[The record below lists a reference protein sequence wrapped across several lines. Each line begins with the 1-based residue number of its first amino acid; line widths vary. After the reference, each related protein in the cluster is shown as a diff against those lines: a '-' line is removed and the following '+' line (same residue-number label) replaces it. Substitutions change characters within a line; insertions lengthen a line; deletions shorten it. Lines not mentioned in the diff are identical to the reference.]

1 MTPPFVCVLK
11 SGGRYTPEHVLEL
24 AAHIRRFH
32 PSFRLICLSDVP
44 VTGMNIETVPLQ
56 HNLQGWFSKL
66 EVFALAE
73 PRFLYLDLDTL
84 VTAPVD
90 LSLGAGLFVL
100 RDFDV
105 GAVNSSVMYVD
116 GNFKYVLD
124 AFLSDPV
131 AFTQE
136 YSVPEKWGDQDFI
149 RDNATISGFFQD
161 LMPGFAL
168 SWKRDLNYQL
178 GPIKKPP
185 AILVF
190 HGNPKPGD
198 LNIGFD
204 SGGTLH
210 VNSLR
215 YLPKFLIKCL
225 LLRLSRKK
233 K

>member
-11 SGGRYTPEHVLEL
+11 SGGRYTPDHVLEL
-24 AAHIRRFH
+24 ASHIRRFH
-32 PSFRLICLSDVP
+32 LSFRLICLSDVP
-44 VTGMNIETVPLQ
+44 VIGRDIETVPLR

-66 EVFALAE
+66 EIFALTE

-90 LSLGAGLFVL
+90 IPLGAGLFVL

-124 AFLSDPV
+124 AFLEDPT
-131 AFTQE
+131 AFTHE

-149 RDNATISGFFQD
+149 RDKAKITGFFQD
-161 LMPGFAL
+161 LMPGLAL

-178 GPIKKPP
+178 GRIKNPP

-190 HGNPKPGD
+190 HGKPKPGD

-204 SGGTLH
+204 TDGILC
-210 VNSLR
+210 VRSLR
-215 YLPKFLIKCL
+215 YLPKFLIKRL
-225 LLRLSRKK
+225 LGSLSGKK
-233 K
+233 T

>member
-11 SGGRYTPEHVLEL
+11 SGGRYTAEHVLEL

-32 PSFRLICLSDVP
+32 PNFRLICLSDVP
-44 VTGMNIETVPLQ
+44 VIGENIETVPLQ

-90 LSLGAGLFVL
+90 ISLGAGLFVL

-116 GNFKYVLD
+116 GSFKYVLD
-124 AFLSDPV
+124 AFLADPI
-131 AFTQE
+131 AFTNE
-136 YSVPEKWGDQDFI
+136 YSVAEKWGDQDFI
-149 RDNATISGFFQD
+149 RDNAKITGFLQD

-178 GPIKKPP
+178 GRIQNPP

-190 HGNPKPGD
+190 HGKPKPGD
-198 LNIGFD
+198 LSIGFD
-204 SGGTLH
+204 ASGTLY
-210 VNSLR
+210 VRSLR
-215 YLPKFLIKCL
+215 YLPKFLIK
-225 LLRLSRKK
+225 RIFRRWSGKK

>member
-24 AAHIRRFH
+24 AAHIGRFH
-32 PSFRLICLSDVP
+32 ERFRLICLSDVT
-44 VTGMNIETVPLQ
+44 VAGENIETVPLQ
-56 HNLQGWFSKL
+56 HGLKGWFSKL
-66 EVFALAE
+66 EIFSLTE

-90 LSLGAGLFVL
+90 INLGPGLFVL

-116 GNFKYVLD
+116 GNFKYILD
-124 AFLSDPV
+124 AFLEHPES
-131 AFTQE
+131 FTEE
-136 YSVPEKWGDQDFI
+136 YAVPDKWGDQDFI
-149 RDNATISGFFQD
+149 RDKARISGFFQD

-168 SWKRDLNYQL
+168 SWKRDLDYQL
-178 GPIKKPP
+178 GRITKPP

-190 HGNPKPGD
+190 HGRPKPGD

-204 SGGTLH
+204 ADGTLY
-210 VNSLR
+210 VRSFR
-215 YLPKFLIKCL
+215 YLTKFLIK
-225 LLRLSRKK
+225 RMIRRFGQK
-233 K
+233 